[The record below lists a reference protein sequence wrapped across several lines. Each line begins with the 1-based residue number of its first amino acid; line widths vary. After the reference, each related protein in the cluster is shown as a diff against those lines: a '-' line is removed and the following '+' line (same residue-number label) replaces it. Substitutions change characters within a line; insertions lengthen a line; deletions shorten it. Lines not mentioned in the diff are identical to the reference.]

1 MIRVTKLRGE
11 VFYVNP
17 FEIEFIE
24 ETPDTVLSLKSGRK
38 VLVTEGAETVIQR
51 MVAFY
56 RQVMEGV
63 HGPQAGQ
70 MAGLASLGTEDESEE
85 EPEPPSGD

>member
-1 MIRVTKLRGE
+1 MIRVTKLKGE
-11 VFYVNP
+11 AFFVNP

-38 VLVTEGAETVIQR
+38 VLVTESAETVIDR

-56 RQVMEGV
+56 RTVMEGV
-63 HGPQAGQ
+63 HTQEPARMG
-70 MAGLASLGTEDESEE
+70 GLMSLGTQEVSQEDA
-85 EPEPPSGD
+85 PPADE

>member
-1 MIRVTKLRGE
+1 MIRVTKLKGE

-38 VLVTEGAETVIQR
+38 VLVTESAETVIGK

-56 RQVMEGV
+56 RTAMEGV
-63 HGPQAGQ
+63 HAPEAVR
-70 MAGLASLGTEDESEE
+70 MAGLVSLGTQD
-85 EPEPPSGD
+85 EPEKPGTPADR

>member
-1 MIRVTKLRGE
+1 MIRVTKLKGE

-38 VLVTEGAETVIQR
+38 VLITESAEAVIGR

-56 RQVMEGV
+56 RTVMEGV
-63 HGPQAGQ
+63 HAPEAVR
-70 MAGLASLGTEDESEE
+70 MAGLWTLGTQDKPEDSD
-85 EPEPPSGD
+85 PPAGK

>member
-1 MIRVTKLRGE
+1 MIRVTKLKGE

-38 VLVTEGAETVIQR
+38 VLVTESAETVIGR

-56 RQVMEGV
+56 RTVMEGV
-63 HGPQAGQ
+63 HTPEPGRMG
-70 MAGLASLGTEDESEE
+70 GLASLDVQD
-85 EPEPPSGD
+85 EPEGETPSDRE